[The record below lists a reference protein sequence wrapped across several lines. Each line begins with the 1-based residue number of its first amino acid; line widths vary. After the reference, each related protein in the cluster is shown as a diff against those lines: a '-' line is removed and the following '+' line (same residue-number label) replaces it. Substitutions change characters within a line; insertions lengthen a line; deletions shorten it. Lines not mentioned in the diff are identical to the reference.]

1 MWEHGFTTELGR
13 ANMADEDPNRRRGFP
28 GFDLGGGQGGNRR
41 WRFSLVY
48 ILLGILVIYLLQTA
62 LVPGPRQVEYSQF
75 QRYVEQGRVEKVSIS
90 ATTIQGTLDDGST
103 FQTDHLIDVE
113 DPDLIPSLRQQ
124 GVEIEF
130 QNPSGWVSLLS
141 WIAPILILVLVWSFL
156 FRRMAGGG
164 AASALNLGR
173 RGVKIYD
180 RKDLKTTFAD
190 VAGVD

>member
-1 MWEHGFTTELGR
+1 
-13 ANMADEDPNRRRGFP
+13 MADEDPNRRRGFP

-75 QRYVEQGRVEKVSIS
+75 LRYVDQGRVESVSIS

-113 DPDLIPSLRQQ
+113 DPDLIPALRAQD
-124 GVEIEF
+124 VEIEF
-130 QNPSGWVSLLS
+130 QNPIG
-141 WIAPILILVLVWSFL
+141 
-156 FRRMAGGG
+156 
-164 AASALNLGR
+164 
-173 RGVKIYD
+173 
-180 RKDLKTTFAD
+180 
-190 VAGVD
+190 